1 MQLQAT
7 AVPAA
12 GHHFRTAMMA
22 ARVAGWVLLAITAL
36 VQFLTGEFQPW
47 LLIAGTLVA
56 VVVPM
61 VLLNLGTRR

>member
-1 MQLQAT
+1 
-7 AVPAA
+7 
-12 GHHFRTAMMA
+12 MMA